1 MPEHPRERTP
11 FTEASVA
18 ELLRAELVAR
28 GLDPHQDMAALMLAQ
43 IAFETARGNAC
54 DNRNV
59 GNVTVSDSGIAHYY
73 RPPWFAPSDDASP
86 KLKALH
92 AAMLKGKAP
101 RAFQHFDSF
110 EQGVKRYVEVAK
122 SLGCVEGART
132 GDPEIFA
139 SVIARAYTP
148 DAPPS
153 LASTL
158 DKFRRDY
165 IARGLFETLPLDR
178 APAGA
183 GSDWRSRY
191 S

>member
-1 MPEHPRERTP
+1 MPEHPREETP
-11 FTEASVA
+11 FTEASAA
-18 ELLRAELVAR
+18 ELLRAELVR
-28 GLDPHQDMAALMLAQ
+28 QGLDPHQDMAALMLAQ
-43 IAFETARGNAC
+43 IAFETARGNRC
-54 DNRNV
+54 QNRNV
-59 GNVTVSDSGIAHYY
+59 GNVSSRDTGIVHFY
-73 RPPWFAPSDDASP
+73 RPPWFEPPSDASP

-92 AAMLKGKAP
+92 EAMLKGKAP
-101 RAFQHFDSF
+101 RAFQHFDSL

-139 SVIARAYTP
+139 GVIARAYTP

-158 DKFRRDY
+158 DNFRRDY
-165 IARGLFETLPLDR
+165 LARGLFETLPLDR

>member
-18 ELLRAELVAR
+18 ELLRLELLGA
-28 GLDPHQDMAALMLAQ
+28 GLDPHRDMAALMLAQ

-59 GNVTVSDSGIAHYY
+59 GNVTVRDDGIAHYY
-73 RPPWFAPSDDASP
+73 RPPWFDPPIDASP

-101 RAFQHFDSF
+101 RAFQHFDTF
-110 EQGVKRYVEVAK
+110 EQGVKRYVQVAK
-122 SLGCVEGART
+122 QLGCVEGART
-132 GDPEIFA
+132 GDHEIFA
-139 SVIARAYTP
+139 NVIARAFTP
-148 DAPPS
+148 DAPPG
-153 LASTL
+153 LARTL
-158 DKFRRDY
+158 DTFRRDY
-165 IARGLFETLPLDR
+165 LARGLFETLPLDR

-183 GSDWRSRY
+183 GSDWRSQY